1 MKVTTIDGGFRG
13 RRGVAGGA
21 AAQTTSSSGITS
33 EQQIS
38 ELESFNH
45 RLGDYMAVREM
56 LVDKISRA
64 QIRGDDAE
72 LLRRAMDS
80 LDDRID
86 AHAAALS
93 QVQNAEGLMAWR
105 GAAGVLVTA
114 AQNFATRVRSAIG
127 EEGALRPWK
136 IVLALVLGGAVL
148 GTAAWWLAQVK

>member
-21 AAQTTSSSGITS
+21 ASSTVGASGITT
-33 EQQIS
+33 EQQLS
-38 ELESFNH
+38 ELESLNH

-56 LVDKISRA
+56 LTDKISRA
-64 QIRGDDAE
+64 QIQGDDAE

-80 LDDRID
+80 LDQRID
-86 AHAAALS
+86 AHATALA
-93 QVQNAEGLMAWR
+93 QVRSSTELMAWR
-105 GAAGVLVTA
+105 GVAGQIVDA
-114 AQNFATRVRSAIG
+114 AQDFARRARSVVG

-136 IVLALVLGGAVL
+136 IALALGIGGVLF